1 MLVFWFFP
9 RYKKYLRS
17 YALFWGFWLQKYM
30 NHSLINILWHR
41 GLQDTMLWGYVMLK
55 FAYKVSLKLHVIA
68 VVWKWIPIFKWDR
81 ILTYEISCCAQNNFF
96 PVLCKILRIHLKS
109 LKPMQ
114 VSFFCRIIFQ
124 SESLLV
130 HQLIYSNYI
139 YNNIVEKP

>member
-68 VVWKWIPIFKWDR
+68 VVWKRNTYFQMRPNLNLWD
-81 ILTYEISCCAQNNFF
+81 ILFWPKQFF

-114 VSFFCRIIFQ
+114 VFFCRIIFQ

-130 HQLIYSNYI
+130 HQLIYSNNI